1 MIKDDKEALEIALA
15 LAITAP
21 SDEKADK
28 CIKMADKFASQMKR
42 KDVET
47 AMKNVLDK
55 LVNSLEGKS
64 NG

>member
-1 MIKDDKEALEIALA
+1 MIKDDKEALEVALA

-21 SDEKADK
+21 SDEKADE
-28 CIKMADKFASQMKR
+28 CIKMADKFAKQMER
-42 KDVET
+42 KDVEI